1 MNALANLSNII
12 IPALIFYIVAY
23 GVIHHTNVY
32 EDFIKG
38 AEDGFH
44 TVIKI
49 MPTLIGLM
57 MAVGILRGFR
67 FPGVFWRADWKDNRT
82 HGTACSHCASY
93 FYQAFFILCGYRA
106 GAGYF

>member
-1 MNALANLSNII
+1 MMNALANLSNII

-44 TVIKI
+44 TVIKMCI
-49 MPTLIGLM
+49 RD
-57 MAVGILRGFR
+57 RG
-67 FPGVFWRADWKDNRT
+67 
-82 HGTACSHCASY
+82 
-93 FYQAFFILCGYRA
+93 
-106 GAGYF
+106 